1 MPQNGSVMMTAFK
14 SRAATIITN
23 QTAIACIGL
32 YCLAVVMGF
41 GRFLFTATLPDI
53 MTQLSLS
60 TVIAGWLA
68 SVNYSGYFIGA
79 LIAMFV
85 PQRLTWQMLIAWTAV
100 SIVTTMLLVLPNL
113 SLNSWY
119 VIRLLSGIA
128 SGVAMILSSSLVIQ
142 SFSHERRSVLSALH
156 YAGIGV
162 GISASAILTWW
173 LLTLGYHFD
182 IIWLAAGIIS
192 LPLLWLLYA
201 IRPQNLISPDLSSSK
216 LSSSNLQFPKRQS
229 SKLSSLKLQPV
240 KSQPVKLN
248 HSYQRLAIQQTYLN
262 FKRSLYEAVAGHTKA
277 IVLLSASYVLAGFG
291 YITSA
296 TFLPVMATQRLT
308 TQSYA
313 GLLIWLVVGIFAMLS
328 NPIWGA
334 LAKRI
339 GETKTLMGLTLLQ
352 AFGMC
357 LPIWSDGAIG
367 LYGNA
372 VILGLTFVGMVS
384 MTLNLIKNINPAYS
398 NLLIGLATLA
408 YAIGQ
413 FIGPLVTV
421 ALAGKQDNFNAG
433 LLVAASGLLLG
444 LVLVFFFQRQTQ
456 RQSSFN

>member
-1 MPQNGSVMMTAFK
+1 MMTALK
-14 SRAATIITN
+14 SRAFIITN
-23 QTAIACIGL
+23 ETAIACIGL

-53 MTQLSLS
+53 MMQLSLS
-60 TVIAGWLA
+60 TTIAGWMA

-85 PQRLTWQMLIAWTAV
+85 PHRLTWQMLMVWTIV
-100 SIVTTMLLVLPNL
+100 SVVTTMLLVVPNMP
-113 SLNSWY
+113 LNLWY
-119 VIRLLSGIA
+119 AIRLFSGIA

-142 SFSHERRSVLSALH
+142 SFNPERRSVLSALH

-182 IIWLAAGIIS
+182 VIWLIAGIIS

-201 IRPQNLISPDLSSSK
+201 IRPTNLST
-216 LSSSNLQFPKRQS
+216 
-229 SKLSSLKLQPV
+229 
-240 KSQPVKLN
+240 SQPN
-248 HSYQRLAIQQTYLN
+248 NNQTSSIRQTYLN
-262 FKRSLYEAVAGHTKA
+262 FKRSLYEAAAGHIKP
-277 IVLLSASYVLAGFG
+277 IILLSASYLLAGFG

-296 TFLPVMATQRLT
+296 TFLPVMASQRLT
-308 TQSYA
+308 TQTHA
-313 GLLIWLVVGIFAMLS
+313 GLLIWLVVGVFAMLS

-352 AFGMC
+352 ALGMY
-357 LPIWSDGAIG
+357 LPIWFDGAVG

-372 VILGLTFVGMVS
+372 IILGLTFVGMVS
-384 MTLNLIKNINPAYS
+384 MTLTLMKNINPIYS
-398 NLLIGLATLA
+398 NLLMGLATLA
-408 YAIGQ
+408 YALGQ

-421 ALAGKQDNFNAG
+421 ALAGKNDNFNAG
-433 LLVAASGLLLG
+433 LLVAAMGLIISLILIF
-444 LVLVFFFQRQTQ
+444 LFWRQTQ
-456 RQSSFN
+456 ASQKIPV

>member
-53 MTQLSLS
+53 MTQLSLT

-100 SIVTTMLLVLPNL
+100 SIVTTMLLVVPNL

-182 IIWLAAGIIS
+182 IIWLVAGIIS
-192 LPLLWLLYA
+192 LPLLWLLYT

-216 LSSSNLQFPKRQS
+216 LSSFNLQS
-229 SKLSSLKLQPV
+229 SKQEAAELG
-240 KSQPVKLN
+240 
-248 HSYQRLAIQQTYLN
+248 HSNQRLSIQQTYLN

-357 LPIWSDGAIG
+357 LPIWFDGAIG

-433 LLVAASGLLLG
+433 LLVAASGLLIG

-456 RQSSFN
+456 RQRQSSFN

>member
-14 SRAATIITN
+14 SRAANIITN

-100 SIVTTMLLVLPNL
+100 SIVTTMLLVVPNL

-182 IIWLAAGIIS
+182 IIWLLAGLIS

-201 IRPQNLISPDLSSSK
+201 IRPQNSTLSSSK
-216 LSSSNLQFPKRQS
+216 VCKSPTSQLKSSEQQAAE
-229 SKLSSLKLQPV
+229 
-240 KSQPVKLN
+240 LN
-248 HSYQRLAIQQTYLN
+248 HSNQRLSIQQTYLN

-357 LPIWSDGAIG
+357 LPIWFDGAIG

-433 LLVAASGLLLG
+433 LLVAASGLLIG

>member
-1 MPQNGSVMMTAFK
+1 MPQNGSVMMTALK
-14 SRAATIITN
+14 SRAAIVITN
-23 QTAIACIGL
+23 ETLIALIGM
-32 YCLAVVMGF
+32 YCMAVVMGF

-53 MTQLSLS
+53 MIQLSLS
-60 TVIAGWLA
+60 TTIAGWLA
-68 SVNYSGYFIGA
+68 SINYIGYFIGA

-85 PQRLTWQMLIAWTAV
+85 PQRLTWHMLILWTIV
-100 SIVTTMLLVLPNL
+100 SVITTILLVVPNM
-113 SLNSWY
+113 SLNLWY

-142 SFSHERRSVLSALH
+142 SFSVERRSVLSAVH

-182 IIWLAAGIIS
+182 VIWLIAGMIS
-192 LPLLWLLYA
+192 LPVLWLLYA
-201 IRPQNLISPDLSSSK
+201 IRPIDSIVSKPD
-216 LSSSNLQFPKRQS
+216 NNQT
-229 SKLSSLKLQPV
+229 SSL
-240 KSQPVKLN
+240 
-248 HSYQRLAIQQTYLN
+248 HQTYIN
-262 FKRSLYEAVAGHTKA
+262 FKRSLYEALAGHSKPVA
-277 IVLLSASYVLAGFG
+277 LLLISYMLAGFG

-296 TFLPVMATQRLT
+296 TFLPVMAAQRLT
-308 TQSYA
+308 TQNSA
-313 GLLIWLVVGIFAMLS
+313 GLSIWLVVGIFAMLS

-339 GETKTLMGLTLLQ
+339 GEVKTLMGLTLLQ
-352 AFGMC
+352 AFGMY
-357 LPIWSDGAIG
+357 LPIGIDGTIG

-372 VILGLTFVGMVS
+372 MILGLTFVGMVS
-384 MTLNLIKNINPAYS
+384 MTLTIIKNINPIYS

-421 ALAGKQDNFNAG
+421 ALAGENDNFNAG
-433 LLVAASGLLLG
+433 LLVAAIGLLIG
-444 LVLVFFFQRQTQ
+444 LILVFFFWRQTNRLQ
-456 RQSSFN
+456 QTII

>member
-1 MPQNGSVMMTAFK
+1 
-14 SRAATIITN
+14 
-23 QTAIACIGL
+23 
-32 YCLAVVMGF
+32 
-41 GRFLFTATLPDI
+41 
-53 MTQLSLS
+53 
-60 TVIAGWLA
+60 
-68 SVNYSGYFIGA
+68 
-79 LIAMFV
+79 
-85 PQRLTWQMLIAWTAV
+85 
-100 SIVTTMLLVLPNL
+100 
-113 SLNSWY
+113 
-119 VIRLLSGIA
+119 LLSGIA

-182 IIWLAAGIIS
+182 IIWLLAGLIS

-201 IRPQNLISPDLSSSK
+201 IRPQNSTLSSSK
-216 LSSSNLQFPKRQS
+216 VCKSPTSQLKSSEQQAAE
-229 SKLSSLKLQPV
+229 
-240 KSQPVKLN
+240 LN
-248 HSYQRLAIQQTYLN
+248 HSNQRLSIQQTYLN

-357 LPIWSDGAIG
+357 LPIWFDGAIG

>member
-1 MPQNGSVMMTAFK
+1 MTALK
-14 SRAATIITN
+14 SRAFITITN
-23 QTAIACIGL
+23 ETAIAWIGL

-60 TVIAGWLA
+60 TTIAGWMA
-68 SVNYSGYFIGA
+68 SVNYIGYFIGA

-85 PQRLTWQMLIAWTAV
+85 PQRLTWRMLLLWTVV
-100 SIVTTMLLVLPNL
+100 SVVTTMLLVVPNM
-113 SLNSWY
+113 SLNLWY

-128 SGVAMILSSSLVIQ
+128 SGVAMILSSSLVVQ

-162 GISASAILTWW
+162 GISASAVLTWW

-182 IIWLAAGIIS
+182 AIWLVAGIVS

-201 IRPQNLISPDLSSSK
+201 IRPQSSTLPESQASTLASSK
-216 LSSSNLQFPKRQS
+216 LQS
-229 SKLSSLKLQPV
+229 PKLQPSHS
-240 KSQPVKLN
+240 KPAELN
-248 HSYQRLAIQQTYLN
+248 HSNQRISVPQTYFN
-262 FKRSLYEAVAGHTKA
+262 FKRSLYEAAFGHTKA
-277 IVLLSASYVLAGFG
+277 IVLLSASYMLAGFG

-296 TFLPVMATQRLT
+296 TFLPVMAAQRLT
-308 TQSYA
+308 TQTYS
-313 GLLIWLVVGIFAMLS
+313 GLIIWLIVGIFAMLS

-339 GETKTLMGLTLLQ
+339 GEVKTLMGLTILQ
-352 AFGMC
+352 AFGMF
-357 LPIWSDGAIG
+357 LPIWFEGAVG
-367 LYGNA
+367 LYSNA

-384 MTLNLIKNINPAYS
+384 MTLTLIKNINPAYS

-408 YAIGQ
+408 YALGQ
-413 FIGPLVTV
+413 FLGPLVTV
-421 ALAGKQDNFNAG
+421 ALAGKNDNFNAG
-433 LLVAASGLLLG
+433 LLVAAIGLIIG
-444 LVLVFFFQRQTQ
+444 LVLLLWFR
-456 RQSSFN
+456 RQSVITA

>member
-53 MTQLSLS
+53 MTQLSLT

-85 PQRLTWQMLIAWTAV
+85 PQRLTWQMLISWTIISV
-100 SIVTTMLLVLPNL
+100 ITTMLLVLPNL
-113 SLNSWY
+113 SLNAWY
-119 VIRLLSGIA
+119 VIRLLAGIA

-142 SFSHERRSVLSALH
+142 SFSDERRSVLSALH

-162 GISASAILTWW
+162 GISASAVLTWW

-182 IIWLAAGIIS
+182 IIWLVAGLIS

-201 IRPQNLISPDLSSSK
+201 IRPQSLISPASH
-216 LSSSNLQFPKRQS
+216 SSNLQAAES
-229 SKLSSLKLQPV
+229 
-240 KSQPVKLN
+240 N
-248 HSYQRLAIQQTYLN
+248 HSNQRLSIQQAYRN
-262 FKRSLYEAVAGHTKA
+262 FKRSLYEAATGHTKA
-277 IVLLSASYVLAGFG
+277 IILLSASYVLAGFG

-328 NPIWGA
+328 NPVWGA

-339 GETKTLMGLTLLQ
+339 GESKTLMGLTVLQ

-357 LPIWSDGAIG
+357 LPLWFDGAIG

-421 ALAGKQDNFNAG
+421 ALAGQQDNFNAG
-433 LLVAASGLLLG
+433 LMVAAIGLLVG
-444 LVLVFFFQRQTQ
+444 LILVFFFQRQTKP
-456 RQSSFN
+456 RCG

>member
-100 SIVTTMLLVLPNL
+100 SIVTTMLLVVPNL

-182 IIWLAAGIIS
+182 IIWLLAGLIS

-201 IRPQNLISPDLSSSK
+201 IRPQNSTLSSSK
-216 LSSSNLQFPKRQS
+216 VCKSPTSQLKSSEQQAAE
-229 SKLSSLKLQPV
+229 
-240 KSQPVKLN
+240 LN
-248 HSYQRLAIQQTYLN
+248 HSNQRLSIQQTYLN

-357 LPIWSDGAIG
+357 LPIWFDGAIG

-433 LLVAASGLLLG
+433 LLVAASGLLIG

>member
-53 MTQLSLS
+53 MTQLSLT

-85 PQRLTWQMLIAWTAV
+85 PQRLTWQMLISWTIISV
-100 SIVTTMLLVLPNL
+100 ITTMLLVLPNL
-113 SLNSWY
+113 SLNAWY
-119 VIRLLSGIA
+119 VIRLLAGIA

-142 SFSHERRSVLSALH
+142 SFSIERRSVLSALH

-182 IIWLAAGIIS
+182 IIWLVAGMIS

-201 IRPQNLISPDLSSSK
+201 IRPK
-216 LSSSNLQFPKRQS
+216 
-229 SKLSSLKLQPV
+229 SLNSFN
-240 KSQPVKLN
+240 SQAAELN
-248 HSYQRLAIQQTYLN
+248 HSNQRLSVKQIYLN
-262 FKRSLYEAVAGHTKA
+262 FKRSLYEAATGHTKA
-277 IVLLSASYVLAGFG
+277 IILLSASYVLAGFG

-296 TFLPVMATQRLT
+296 TFLPVMAAQRLT
-308 TQSYA
+308 TQTYA
-313 GLLIWLVVGIFAMLS
+313 GLLIWLVVGVFAMLS

-339 GETKTLMGLTLLQ
+339 GESKTLMGLTVLQ
-352 AFGMC
+352 AFGMG
-357 LPIWSDGAIG
+357 LPIWFDGAIG

-372 VILGLTFVGMVS
+372 AILGLTFVGMVS

-413 FIGPLVTV
+413 FMGPLVTV
-421 ALAGKQDNFNAG
+421 ALAGKHDNFNAG
-433 LLVAASGLLLG
+433 LMVAALGLLVG
-444 LVLVFFFQRQTQ
+444 LVLVFFFQRQTKP
-456 RQSSFN
+456 RYG

>member
-1 MPQNGSVMMTAFK
+1 M
-14 SRAATIITN
+14 
-23 QTAIACIGL
+23 
-32 YCLAVVMGF
+32 
-41 GRFLFTATLPDI
+41 
-53 MTQLSLS
+53 
-60 TVIAGWLA
+60 
-68 SVNYSGYFIGA
+68 
-79 LIAMFV
+79 
-85 PQRLTWQMLIAWTAV
+85 
-100 SIVTTMLLVLPNL
+100 
-113 SLNSWY
+113 
-119 VIRLLSGIA
+119 
-128 SGVAMILSSSLVIQ
+128 
-142 SFSHERRSVLSALH
+142 
-156 YAGIGV
+156 
-162 GISASAILTWW
+162 
-173 LLTLGYHFD
+173 
-182 IIWLAAGIIS
+182 
-192 LPLLWLLYA
+192 
-201 IRPQNLISPDLSSSK
+201 
-216 LSSSNLQFPKRQS
+216 
-229 SKLSSLKLQPV
+229 
-240 KSQPVKLN
+240 
-248 HSYQRLAIQQTYLN
+248 
-262 FKRSLYEAVAGHTKA
+262 AGHTKA
-277 IVLLSASYVLAGFG
+277 IALLSASYVLAGFG

-357 LPIWSDGAIG
+357 LPIWFDGSIG

-413 FIGPLVTV
+413 FMGPLVTV
-421 ALAGKQDNFNAG
+421 ALAGKHDNFNAG
-433 LLVAASGLLLG
+433 LLVAASGLLIG

-456 RQSSFN
+456 RQSLFNQ